1 MAAEELTPCR
11 SSAPR
16 GWVDSV
22 ATEDGPDAGWGKPD
36 SHHGQLAV
44 DAAISPGGVLPRQPE
59 DDPDRADRDARS
71 PRAVR
76 VDPLMPVAEEP
87 TQPGKQRPVAGPQ
100 RRTGYLATEHLH
112 FVTEHDDFDRQFVAV
127 T

>member
-76 VDPLMPVAEEP
+76 VDPPTPDKVPVPAEQSLGLDEELAPMPAIEEP
-87 TQPGKQRPVAGPQ
+87 TQPGKQRPVAG
-100 RRTGYLATEHLH
+100 
-112 FVTEHDDFDRQFVAV
+112 
-127 T
+127 